1 MKTFSIK
8 SSKSC
13 PGENPGKWVQGQ
25 MKRQQQQREAGSL
38 GTRADSQDYGII
50 NIQVLSRS
58 WLEIEFRH
66 QQPVMDSIT
75 PT

>member
-50 NIQVLSRS
+50 NIQVLS
-58 WLEIEFRH
+58 
-66 QQPVMDSIT
+66 PVPGWRLSLDTNSQ
-75 PT
+75 